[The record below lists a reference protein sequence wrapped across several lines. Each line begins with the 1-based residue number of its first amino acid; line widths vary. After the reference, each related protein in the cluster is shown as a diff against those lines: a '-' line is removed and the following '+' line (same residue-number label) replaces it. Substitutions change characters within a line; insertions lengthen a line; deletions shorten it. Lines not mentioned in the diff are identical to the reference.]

1 MQNIKIIQEFILSS
15 IIGSSTTLLYIFTSK
30 YLDSYIDINISNFI
44 GLLLDN
50 ILDYIL
56 QQYVFIGYFSI
67 NNSIII
73 RFIIGK
79 IICIVIPQVLFYI
92 LSRQQ
97 LGISITILRT
107 CIAILTFCFVT
118 FPIRKYYI
126 YQKNNDTNKT
136 NKTNKNNKTK

>member
-1 MQNIKIIQEFILSS
+1 MQYIHIIQEFILSS

-73 RFIIGK
+73 RFLIGK
-79 IICIVIPQVLFYI
+79 TICILIPQLVFYI

-126 YQKNNDTNKT
+126 YQKNNNDTNKH
-136 NKTNKNNKTK
+136 N

>member
-1 MQNIKIIQEFILSS
+1 MQNIKILHEFILSS

-30 YLDSYIDINISNFI
+30 YLDSYIDIYISNFI

-107 CIAILTFCFVT
+107 CISILTFCFVT

>member
-1 MQNIKIIQEFILSS
+1 MQNVDILQEFILSS
-15 IIGSSTTLLYIFTSK
+15 IIGSSTTLLHIFTSK
-30 YLDSYIDINISNFI
+30 YLDSYIDIYISNFI

-67 NNSIII
+67 NNSIVT

-79 IICIVIPQVLFYI
+79 TICIIIPQVLFYI
-92 LSRQQ
+92 FSKQK

-107 CIAILTFCFVT
+107 CISILTFCFVT

-136 NKTNKNNKTK
+136 NITNKNNKTK